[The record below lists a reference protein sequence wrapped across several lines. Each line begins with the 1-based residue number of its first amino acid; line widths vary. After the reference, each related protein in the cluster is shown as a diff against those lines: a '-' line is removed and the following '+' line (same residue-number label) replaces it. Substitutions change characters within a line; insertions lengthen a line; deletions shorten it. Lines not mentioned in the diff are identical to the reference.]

1 MVGMQ
6 VCVCVHILCNSF
18 ADGSAKQTED
28 VLTQPQNR
36 NITLDK
42 QGIGAGAERSL
53 FASTS
58 ASAPQKWAPAEEGL
72 L

>member
-6 VCVCVHILCNSF
+6 VCVCVHILFNSL
-18 ADGSAKQTED
+18 AYGCAKQTED
-28 VLTQPQNR
+28 VLIQPQNR
-36 NITLDK
+36 NIALDK
-42 QGIGAGAERSL
+42 QGRGAEGSL
-53 FASTS
+53 FVSIA